1 MEGRDIL
8 MVLAIGALL
17 ILGSCYT
24 LKLVNEEI
32 SYCDD
37 QSAPQYIRDPL
48 ERLRV
53 CGRSSAYR

>member
-1 MEGRDIL
+1 MNF
-8 MVLAIGALL
+8 LL
-17 ILGSCYT
+17 ILSVGVQ
-24 LKLVNEEI
+24 LLLGGDFVLHALNERI

-37 QSAPQYIRDPL
+37 ESAPQYIRDPH